1 MPVIDFIFF
10 DAGGGHRSAANA
22 LKSVVEQQNRPW
34 TVRLVNLQEVL
45 DSLDVFRK
53 ITGIR
58 LEDVYN
64 LMLAKGWT
72 LGSTQGLKL
81 MHGIIRLYHRPQVRV
96 LIEQWKRTQPDM
108 VVSLV
113 PNFNRAMFQ
122 AIQQVNPATP
132 YVTVITDM
140 ADWPPHFWMEKQPQ
154 QYIVCGNAQ
163 AVAQARATGFDQDHI
178 FATSGMILRPK
189 FYEPIT
195 VSRQEGRLKLGLD
208 PELPTGIV
216 LFGGQGSSV
225 MVEIAER
232 LGRSGLKLQLI
243 MICGRNDKLADRL
256 RALKLDIPM
265 HVEGFTSEIPS
276 FMHLSDFLIGKPGP
290 GSISEAIAM
299 KLPVIVELNAFTL
312 PQERYNTEWV
322 QQHEVGVV
330 LSNFRSIAEAVGKLI
345 EPATLRQYQANAA
358 AIQNRAVYEIPQI
371 LDQILVRHN
380 IK

>member
-154 QYIVCGNAQ
+154 QYIVCGTAQ

-195 VSRQEGRLKLGLD
+195 VSRQEGRVKLGLD
-208 PELPTGIV
+208 PELATGIV

>member
-22 LKSVVEQQNRPW
+22 LKSVIEQQNRPW

-45 DSLDVFRK
+45 DALDIFRK
-53 ITGIR
+53 YTGIR

-72 LGSTQGLKL
+72 LGSRQGLKL
-81 MHGIIRLYHRPQVRV
+81 MHGIIRTYHRPQVRM
-96 LIEQWKRTQPDM
+96 LAEHWSKTKPDM

-113 PNFNRAMFQ
+113 PNFNRAMYQ
-122 AIQQVNPATP
+122 ALQKANPATP
-132 YVTVITDM
+132 YATVITDM
-140 ADWPPHFWMEKQPQ
+140 ADWPPHFWMEKQPK
-154 QYIVCGNAQ
+154 QYIVCGTSK
-163 AVAQARATGFDQDHI
+163 AVDQARATGFDEDHI

-189 FYEPIT
+189 FYEPIAAT
-195 VSRQEGRLKLGLD
+195 REDGRRKLGLD
-208 PELPTGIV
+208 PDLPTGIV

-225 MVEIAER
+225 MLEIAER

-243 MICGRNDKLADRL
+243 MICGRNTKLADRL
-256 RALKLDIPM
+256 RALTINIPV

-299 KLPVIVELNAFTL
+299 KLPVIVERNAFTL

-322 QQHEVGVV
+322 EERKVGVV
-330 LSNFRSIAEAVGKLI
+330 LNNFRSIAAAVGKLI
-345 EPATLRQYQANAA
+345 EPSTLRQYQANAA
-358 AIQNRAVYEIPQI
+358 AIQNRAVYEIPEILSQI
-371 LDQILVRHN
+371 LARHH
-380 IK
+380 IQ

>member
-10 DAGGGHRSAANA
+10 DAGGGHRSAATA
-22 LKSVVEQQNRPW
+22 LKSVIEQQDRPW

-45 DSLDVFRK
+45 DALDVFRK

-72 LGSTQGLKL
+72 RGSAHGLKL
-81 MHGIIRLYHRPQVRV
+81 MHGIIRMYHGPQVRMLV
-96 LIEQWKRTQPDM
+96 EHWKQTKPDM
-108 VVSLV
+108 VVSVV
-113 PNFNRAMFQ
+113 PNFNRSMFQ
-122 AIQQVNPATP
+122 ALQKVNPATP

-154 QYIVCGNAQ
+154 QYIVCGTPK
-163 AVAQARATGFDQDHI
+163 AVEQARATGFPEVKI

-195 VSRQEGRLKLGLD
+195 VDRAEGRRKLGLSPD
-208 PELPTGIV
+208 VPTGIV

-243 MICGRNDKLADRL
+243 AICGRNTKLAERL
-256 RALKLDIPM
+256 RALKLDIPI
-265 HVEGFTSEIPS
+265 HVEGFTSEIPA

-299 KLPVIVELNAFTL
+299 KLPVIVERNAFTL
-312 PQERYNTEWV
+312 PQERYNAEWV
-322 QQHEVGVV
+322 EERKVGVV
-330 LSNFRSIAEAVGKLI
+330 LNNFRSIAEAARKLT
-345 EPATLRQYQANAA
+345 EPATLKQYQANAA
-358 AIQNRAVYEIPQI
+358 AIDNRAVYEIPEI
-371 LDQILVRHN
+371 LSDVLKRHN
-380 IK
+380 IQ

>member
-1 MPVIDFIFF
+1 MPVIDFIYF

-22 LKSVVEQQNRPW
+22 LKAVIEQQNRPW

-45 DSLDVFRK
+45 DSLDIFRK
-53 ITGIR
+53 YTGVR

-72 LGSTQGLKL
+72 LGSAQGLRL
-81 MHGIIRLYHRPQVRV
+81 MHGIIHLYHRPQVRM
-96 LIEQWKRTQPDM
+96 LTDHWTRTKPDM

-113 PNFNRAMFQ
+113 PNFNRSMYEALQ
-122 AIQQVNPATP
+122 GVNPATP

-140 ADWPPHFWMEKQPQ
+140 ADWPPHFWIERQPK
-154 QYIVCGNAQ
+154 QYIVCGTPK
-163 AVAQARATGFDQDHI
+163 AVAQARATGFDGDHI

-189 FYEPIT
+189 FYEPIES
-195 VSRQEGRLKLGLD
+195 SRAEGRRKLGLD

-216 LFGGQGSSV
+216 LFGGQGSNV

-243 MICGRNDKLADRL
+243 MICGRNEKLASRL
-256 RALKLDIPM
+256 RGLNIGVPM
-265 HVEGFTSEIPS
+265 HVEGFTSEVPA

-299 KLPVIVELNAFTL
+299 RLPVIVERNHFTL
-312 PQERYNTEWV
+312 PQERYNCEWV
-322 QQHEVGVV
+322 LEHEVGVV
-330 LSNFRSIAEAVGKLI
+330 LKNFRSVGEAVGKLI
-345 EPATLRQYQANAA
+345 EPSVLRRYQANAA
-358 AIQNRAVYEIPQI
+358 SMTNRAVYEIPEALSQI
-371 LDQILVRHN
+371 LARQD

>member
-22 LKSVVEQQNRPW
+22 LKSVIEQQNRPW

-72 LGSTQGLKL
+72 LGSAQGLKL

-96 LIEQWKRTQPDM
+96 LIEHWKRTQPDM

-132 YVTVITDM
+132 YATVITDM
-140 ADWPPHFWMEKQPQ
+140 ADWPPHFWMEKQPL
-154 QYIVCGNAQ
+154 QYIVCGTAQ

-195 VSRQEGRLKLGLD
+195 ASRQEGRVKLGLD

-243 MICGRNDKLADRL
+243 MICGRNNKLADRL

-322 QQHEVGVV
+322 QQREVGVV

-345 EPATLRQYQANAA
+345 EPATLRQYQANAE
-358 AIQNRAVYEIPQI
+358 AIQNRAVYEIPEI
-371 LDQILVRHN
+371 LNQILVRHH

>member
-154 QYIVCGNAQ
+154 QYIVCGTAQ

>member
-154 QYIVCGNAQ
+154 QYIVCGTAQ

-330 LSNFRSIAEAVGKLI
+330 LSNFRSIEEAVGKLI

>member
-22 LKSVVEQQNRPW
+22 LKSVIEQQNKPW

-53 ITGIR
+53 VTGIR

-96 LIEQWKRTQPDM
+96 LIEHWKRTQPDM

-132 YVTVITDM
+132 YATVITDM
-140 ADWPPHFWMEKQPQ
+140 ADWPPHFWMEKQPL
-154 QYIVCGNAQ
+154 QYIVCGTAQ
-163 AVAQARATGFDQDHI
+163 AVAQARATGFEQDHI

-195 VSRQEGRLKLGLD
+195 VSRQEGRVKLGLD

-243 MICGRNDKLADRL
+243 MICGRNNKLADRL

-290 GSISEAIAM
+290 GTISEAIAM

-322 QQHEVGVV
+322 QQHEVGAV

-358 AIQNRAVYEIPQI
+358 AIQNRAVYEIPEILNQI
-371 LDQILVRHN
+371 LTRHN
-380 IK
+380 IR